1 MSLEQLKQEGWKVI
15 DRFAFDLLIVEKDE
29 QHMLVEEKTGKKVIS
44 Y

>member
-1 MSLEQLKQEGWKVI
+1 MSLEQLKQEGWKTI

-29 QHMLVEEKTGKKVIS
+29 HHMLVEEKTGKIIIS